1 MEERP
6 DPVRAD
12 VQGLSLAHLLLLL
25 LLLLAEDSHPDS
37 LALD

>member
-6 DPVRAD
+6 DPIRAD
-12 VQGLSLAHLLLLL
+12 VHGLSLAHLLLLL
-25 LLLLAEDSHPDS
+25 SKKDSHPES